1 MRFSHL
7 IGLLILFRIGLLIYF
22 VMTEGKYMYP
32 DSSMYL
38 ELAKNLIENHVFSIS
53 STEPFVPHVFRTP
66 GYPIFLAIFQCLG
79 LESPYW
85 IVFSQE
91 LIYAITMIAFYYF
104 GKELFDKNIIRGGLI
119 FLLLEPGG
127 LAYPKLIL
135 TEILFLPFLIISILF
150 IGNYLKQS
158 NYRYLI
164 AAGVMMGLGAIVRPG
179 MLYFPMISGIALIA
193 FDCRNRKNWLH
204 TGMMIL
210 TFSILVSPWLIRNYQ
225 YSGKV
230 FMSGIQSY
238 TLANYHV
245 PMVWELFKGL
255 SQSEAQAL
263 VQDKV
268 KKEKQQQEKLLG
280 RSLSRVDY
288 FLTQQSVAVK
298 ELGKMPV
305 AYGVA
310 FLYGMMKT
318 MNGPNI
324 IELYD
329 VFTVNQERPRLFQ
342 VISEKGYTGVFYY
355 LQNMGLL
362 FFLNSI
368 LTVVM
373 TGLALMGAIKIMGS
387 KNCFLWIILLANFYF
402 ISAAGPMGEARFRFP
417 VGLFWFI
424 QAYLGWRWLSAIMQ
438 QWRQNNRLK
447 VQKHSS

>member
-1 MRFSHL
+1 
-7 IGLLILFRIGLLIYF
+7 
-22 VMTEGKYMYP
+22 MYIV
-32 DSSMYL
+32 
-38 ELAKNLIENHVFSIS
+38 LAKNLVENHVFSIS
-53 STEPFVPHVFRTP
+53 QTGPFVPHVFRTP
-66 GYPIFLAIFQCLG
+66 GYPIFLVIFQYLG
-79 LESPYW
+79 LENPYW

-91 LIYAITMIAFYYF
+91 LIYAVTIAAFYYF
-104 GKELFDKNIIRGGLI
+104 GKQLFDKNIIRGGLI

-127 LAYPKLIL
+127 LTYPKLIL
-135 TEILFLPFLIISILF
+135 TETLFLPFLILSILLM
-150 IGNYLKQS
+150 GNYLKQS

-164 AAGVMMGLGAIVRPG
+164 VAGVMMGLGAIIRPG
-179 MLYFPMISGIALIA
+179 MLYFPIVAGITLIT
-193 FDCRNRKNWLH
+193 FNLRNRKNWLH
-204 TGMMIL
+204 TGLMIL
-210 TFSILVSPWLIRNYQ
+210 TFSMVVSPWLIRNYH

-255 SQSEAQAL
+255 PQSESQAI

-268 KKEKQQQEKLLG
+268 NKERQQQKKLLG
-280 RSLSRVDY
+280 RPLSRVDF
-288 FLTQQSVAVK
+288 FLVQQSVAVK
-298 ELGKMPV
+298 ELAKMPV
-305 AYGVA
+305 AYGAA
-310 FLYGMMKT
+310 FLYGIMKT

-329 VFTVNQERPRLFQ
+329 VFAINPERPHLYQ
-342 VISEKGYTGVFYY
+342 VISEKGYKGVFYY
-355 LQNMGLL
+355 LQNMDFL

-368 LTVVM
+368 LTIIM

-424 QAYLGWRWLSAIMQ
+424 QAYLGWRWLSASWQ
-438 QWRQNNRLK
+438 QWRQTDLLK
-447 VQKHSS
+447 AEKSS